1 MLRRTAL
8 AATALL
14 AAGALLLTACTGGS
28 SPDPTATSAPDA
40 DATAV
45 IRLVLEPGNLDIRE
59 TAGSALDQI
68 LVDNIYQGLVS
79 RTPEQDIVPALAED
93 WEVSEDG
100 LTYTFTLREGVTFHD
115 GQELTPQDVVWSL
128 TSHKNTPAWVD
139 ADAVDPA
146 TGLVVGG
153 ALSHVSTITA
163 DGQEITLTLTEPDSS
178 LLWNLTGRAGIV
190 LKEGDTVDYQT
201 KANGTGPFTLA
212 SWKQGDS
219 ITFERNEDY
228 WGEKAKVAEIVFDY
242 MPDNQAAL
250 NAALAG
256 EVDAVT
262 GFDAN
267 LKEQVEATG
276 DFSLVLGES
285 TDKGTLAFNQA
296 PGSPLADKRVR
307 QAIRQAIDHEAFV
320 EALAAGST
328 LYGPI
333 PSLDPGYEDLS
344 DVAPYDPEAA
354 KALLAEAGVEDLT
367 LELTIPSFY
376 PTTIPQILVSDL
388 NEVGITLE
396 VNSVD
401 FPTWLNDVYINK
413 DYDLSFVLHTEA
425 RDFENWAN
433 PDYYFTYDNPEV
445 QDLYAQSL
453 AATDEAEAA
462 DLLGQ
467 AAKIV
472 SEDAAGDWLYNGASV
487 VAVGTNI
494 TGLPSINV
502 NERLNLAELAKSN
515 G

>member
-1 MLRRTAL
+1 MLRRPALVASALL

-14 AAGALLLTACTGGS
+14 LSACTGGEATPDTTS
-28 SPDPTATSAPDA
+28 TPEPDPGASAI
-40 DATAV
+40 

-59 TAGSALDQI
+59 TAGAALDQI
-68 LVDNIYQGLVS
+68 LIDNIYQGLVS
-79 RTPEQDIVPALAED
+79 RTPEQEIVPALAED
-93 WEVSEDG
+93 WEISEDG

-128 TSHKNTPAWVD
+128 TTRKNTPEWRD
-139 ADAVDPA
+139 AARLANVA
-146 TGLVVGG
+146 TI
-153 ALSHVSTITA
+153 AA
-163 DGQEITLTLTEPDSS
+163 EGQEITLTLTEPDSS

-190 LKEGDTVDYQT
+190 LKEADTVDYQT
-201 KANGTGPFTLA
+201 AANGTGPFVLEE
-212 SWKQGDS
+212 WRQGDS
-219 ITFERNEDY
+219 ITFTRNEDY
-228 WGEKAKVAEIVFDY
+228 WGDAAQVAEVVFDY
-242 MPDNQAAL
+242 IPDNQAAL

-267 LKEQVEATG
+267 LKEQIEATG
-276 DFSLVLGES
+276 EFTLELGQS
-285 TDKGTLAFNQA
+285 TDKGTLAFNQTT
-296 PGSPLADKRVR
+296 GPLADQRVR
-307 QAIRQAIDHEAFV
+307 QAIRQAIDHDAFV
-320 EALAAGST
+320 EALASGET

-354 KALLAEAGVEDLT
+354 RALLAEAGVEDLT

-376 PTTIPQILVSDL
+376 STTIPQILVSDL
-388 NEVGITLE
+388 GEVGITLE
-396 VNSVD
+396 VDSVD

-425 RDFENWAN
+425 HDFENWAN

-445 QDLYAQSL
+445 QRLYAESL
-453 AATDEAEAA
+453 AATDETEAA
-462 DLLGQ
+462 DLLAQ
-467 AAKIV
+467 AARIV

-487 VAVGTNI
+487 VAVGTNL
-494 TGLPSINV
+494 TGLPTINV

>member
-1 MLRRTAL
+1 MFRRTTL

-28 SPDPTATSAPDA
+28 APAPTTTAAPDA
-40 DATAV
+40 DASAV

-59 TAGSALDQI
+59 TAGAALDQI

-93 WEVSEDG
+93 WTISDDG

-128 TSHKNTPAWVD
+128 QTRKDTPEW
-139 ADAVDPA
+139 ADSARLANVA
-146 TGLVVGG
+146 
-153 ALSHVSTITA
+153 SITA
-163 DGQEITLTLTEPDSS
+163 DGQDITLTLTQPDSS
-178 LLWNLTGRAGIV
+178 FLWNLTGRAGLI
-190 LKEGDTVDYQT
+190 LKQDDTVDYKT
-201 KANGTGPFTLA
+201 KTNGTGPFTLS
-212 SWKQGDS
+212 SWRQGDS
-219 ITFERNEDY
+219 ITFARNDAY
-228 WGEKAKVAEIVFDY
+228 WGDAAKVAEVVFDY
-242 MPDNQAAL
+242 IPDNQAAL

-276 DFSLVLGES
+276 DFALVLGQS

-296 PGSPLADKRVR
+296 SGPLADQRVR
-307 QAIRQAIDHEAFV
+307 QAIRQSIDHDAFV
-320 EALAAGST
+320 EALASGET

-367 LELTIPSFY
+367 LTLTIPSFY
-376 PTTIPQILVSDL
+376 DTTIPQILVSDL
-388 NEVGITLE
+388 NEVGITLQ

-401 FPTWLNDVYINK
+401 FPTWLNDVYVNK

-425 RDFENWAN
+425 HDFENWAN

-445 QDLYAQSL
+445 QRLYAESL

-462 DLLGQ
+462 DLLAQ
-467 AAKIV
+467 AARIV
-472 SEDAAGDWLYNGASV
+472 SEDAGGDWLYNGASV

-494 TGLPSINV
+494 TGMPSINV
-502 NERLNLAELAKSN
+502 NERLNLAELAKSD